1 MRQLSGNMRSCSGVA
16 SGSLAR
22 LSSSR
27 GVVDHGVV
35 VFVTALL
42 LLILLAAA
50 LSLEILRAIV
60 GDLVDVLS
68 GGNGTG
74 SVFGTAHLNVHLVD
88 SFASLAL
95 ALNLDLLFLSAI
107 GLAIVL
113 SIINVG
119 LIWGEFWRGRIFG
132 IPKRR

>member
-1 MRQLSGNMRSCSGVA
+1 MRQLSGNMRGCSGVA

-35 VFVTALL
+35 FFITALL

-50 LSLEILRAIV
+50 LGLEILRTIV

-68 GGNGTG
+68 GDNGTG
-74 SVFGTAHLNVHLVD
+74 GVFGTAHLNVHLVD
-88 SFASLAL
+88 SFANL
-95 ALNLDLLFLSAI
+95 ALNLDLVFLSAI
-107 GLAIVL
+107 SIGIVL
-113 SIINVG
+113 SFISFG
-119 LIWGEFWRGRIFG
+119 LVWREFWRGRVFG
-132 IPKRR
+132 IPKKR